1 MASAPPGASSRG
13 ARCDRPAQAR
23 ESDQPGQRFVAGV
36 TTSGAATVVAD
47 LLSRV
52 AAGYPPPEDGEVEVF
67 GQPPGPVAAVLGF
80 TAHHVIA
87 ADVDPAWV
95 HHTLP
100 PDDLGAPMAATFVA
114 ALASRIG
121 RRPGSLD
128 VVLVA
133 AGADGDPPVELV
145 ELVDVAPPDHPRVER
160 ARRYRQELRVWQ
172 TADGAGLVAVG
183 RGLAARWEA
192 AYEVELDARG
202 RGLGRRLVSAARHL
216 VPTGAHLW
224 LEIAPGNVASL
235 RSALAAGY
243 TPVGAEVLMPEPA
256 AERR

>member
-1 MASAPPGASSRG
+1 MA
-13 ARCDRPAQAR
+13 RPR
-23 ESDQPGQRFVAGV
+23 EHGQPCQPFAVGV
-36 TTSGAATVVAD
+36 TTSGADAVVAE

-52 AAGYPPPEDGEVEVF
+52 AGGHPPPEDGEVEVVR
-67 GQPPGPVAAVLGF
+67 QPPGPVAAVLGF

-95 HHTLP
+95 RHTLP
-100 PDDLGAPMAATFVA
+100 SDDLGAPLGATFLA
-114 ALASRIG
+114 ALAARIG

-133 AGADGDPPVELV
+133 PGADGDPPVELV
-145 ELVDVAPPDHPRVER
+145 EVAPPDHPRVER
-160 ARRYRQELRVWQ
+160 ASRYRHQLRVWK

-183 RGLAARWEA
+183 RGLGGRWEA
-192 AYEVELDARG
+192 AYEVEPAARG
-202 RGLGRRLVSAARHL
+202 RGLGRRLVSGARHL

-224 LEIAPGNVASL
+224 LEIAPGNVTSL

-243 TPVGAEVLMPEPA
+243 TPVGAEVLMPTRAPA
-256 AERR
+256 HR